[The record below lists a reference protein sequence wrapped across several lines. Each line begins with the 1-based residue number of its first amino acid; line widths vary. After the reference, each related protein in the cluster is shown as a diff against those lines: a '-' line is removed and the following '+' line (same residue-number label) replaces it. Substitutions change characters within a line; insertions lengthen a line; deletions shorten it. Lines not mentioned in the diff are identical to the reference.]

1 MAFLSPQVVAAI
13 ILLAAGLAACFL
25 GYRLFRWLLVLYG
38 FAGGAWVTSL
48 FVGTLPPWTGAAVVL
63 VGGLAGAAVL
73 LVLYLAAVAVA
84 GAGVGVLVLDL
95 SWTPA
100 RGEPEPWMVIL
111 ACLVGASLAVML
123 QRYVIIVATAFGGA
137 WTALVGALA
146 LVGHPGARA
155 VAGGDLWQM
164 YPLAPARGQVPF
176 AVGWLSL
183 GLLAAVWQLLVAR
196 SAKLEPADSPELAD
210 PPEPAAAP
218 ALADAPALVNPPEL
232 AAAPALATAPES
244 ATAPA
249 LATAPESMDS
259 PQSATAPAL
268 ATAPEPTAPP
278 ASAIAPESAASPEP
292 SDPPDRE
299 GPGLGTALP
308 RASQPPAA
316 DGRPGPSRLR

>member
-48 FVGTLPPWTGAAVVL
+48 FVGTLSPWTGAAVVL

-73 LVLYLAAVAVA
+73 LVVYLAAVAVA
-84 GAGVGVLVLDL
+84 GAGVGVLVLNL
-95 SWTPA
+95 SWAPA

-111 ACLVGASLAVML
+111 ACLVGASLAVIL

-146 LVGHPGARA
+146 LVGHPGAQA

-183 GLLAAVWQLLVAR
+183 GLLAALWQLLGAR
-196 SAKLEPADSPELAD
+196 SAQSAPAESPELAD
-210 PPEPAAAP
+210 PPEPANAAEP
-218 ALADAPALVNPPEL
+218 ANAPG
-232 AAAPALATAPES
+232 TGGS
-244 ATAPA
+244 AGTGERAG
-249 LATAPESMDS
+249 TGG
-259 PQSATAPAL
+259 SA
-268 ATAPEPTAPP
+268 
-278 ASAIAPESAASPEP
+278 
-292 SDPPDRE
+292 
-299 GPGLGTALP
+299 GTGG
-308 RASQPPAA
+308 RAGT
-316 DGRPGPSRLR
+316 DGRPANGGRRGTGGRPGIGALPGTC

>member
-48 FVGTLPPWTGAAVVL
+48 FVGALSPWTGAAVVL

-73 LVLYLAAVAVA
+73 LVVYLAAVAVA

-111 ACLVGASLAVML
+111 ACLVGASLAVIL

-137 WTALVGALA
+137 WTALVGGLA

-155 VAGGDLWQM
+155 VADGDLWQM

-183 GLLAAVWQLLVAR
+183 GLLAALWQLLVAR
-196 SAKLEPADSPELAD
+196 SAKPEPADSPELAD
-210 PPEPAAAP
+210 PPEPADSPEP
-218 ALADAPALVNPPEL
+218 ADPPEPADASEL
-232 AAAPALATAPES
+232 ANTPE
-244 ATAPA
+244 
-249 LATAPESMDS
+249 
-259 PQSATAPAL
+259 PQD
-268 ATAPEPTAPP
+268 APEPAIPPAPTDSRESENEPEPAPP
-278 ASAIAPESAASPEP
+278 PEP
-292 SDPPDRE
+292 ADPPDRE
-299 GPGLGTALP
+299 RPGLDAAP
-308 RASQPPAA
+308 RRVPQPPEA